1 MNDNGQLISDLI
13 KEFYRLHKRENSLDE
28 IKLLNSWRTVV
39 GNFISD
45 HTLDVSI
52 KKNIMYVKVDAD
64 SLSSELMFSKSLLIK
79 NLNKVVGYDL
89 IKDIIIR

>member
-13 KEFYRLHKRENSLDE
+13 KEFYRQHKRENSLDE

-39 GNFISD
+39 GDFISD